1 MTYPASIEK
10 ALAYLKAADIPKYLK
25 NEKCGLCI
33 EFSGNWTLP
42 FLLLYWQ
49 VFLLILFILALLVR

>member
-1 MTYPASIEK
+1 MSYPPSIEK
-10 ALAYLKAADIPKYLK
+10 ALAYLKAADIPNYLK

-33 EFSGNWTLP
+33 EFSGNWASP

-49 VFLLILFILALLVR
+49 VFLLISSILALSAQ